1 MTQVNIDIENENL
14 FFTQKRWAHDNF
26 MGTVLKVKEGHD
38 GAGLNRQ
45 LGI

>member
-26 MGTVLKVKEGHD
+26 MGTVLKVKEGIL
-38 GAGLNRQ
+38 GMRFGLF
-45 LGI
+45 